1 MHLILRTPKILYLAN
16 MGLGILLIFGGLFVV
31 RDLVTS
37 PLGQVKRTDVLQ
49 TKPEPNRSFEDYRVL
64 MEKNPFNF
72 PVAELRALTASES
85 NVSAPPAPKVEATL
99 IGTISGPPEKSA
111 AIFLDNSGKQEMFRI
126 GDLVF
131 GLQTLKRI
139 RTDRVYLD
147 YQGGEMEIALAEMGG
162 KKGFKTMPQE
172 GTGHPGLVQPMGN
185 ENYVLD
191 QKMVSATLENP
202 NQIMTEAR
210 LLPYVVDGKQ
220 QGFMLAE
227 VKPGGIYESLG
238 LQDDDVLV
246 RVNGRDISSP
256 ESALQSLTALKGM
269 DRVALDIIRNGD
281 KMTLTY
287 QIR

>member
-1 MHLILRTPKILYLAN
+1 MNLALRAPKILYFVN
-16 MGLGILLIFGGLFVV
+16 IGLGILLVLTGLFVA
-31 RDLVTS
+31 RDLITS
-37 PLGQVKRTDVLQ
+37 PLRQIKKMDVQ
-49 TKPEPNRSFEDYRVL
+49 QRKPEPSRLFEDYQVL

-72 PVAELRALTASES
+72 PAGELKLLTASDAD
-85 NVSAPPAPKVEATL
+85 SAIKPVPRVDAKLV
-99 IGTISGPPEKSA
+99 GTISGPPARSVA
-111 AIFLDNSGKQEMFRI
+111 FFLDNSGKQEVFRI

-131 GLQTLKRI
+131 GLQRLI
-139 RTDRVYLD
+139 RVQKDRVYLD
-147 YQGGEMEIALAEMGG
+147 DQGKEMEIALAEIGS
-162 KKGFKTMPQE
+162 KKGFNMAPE
-172 GTGHPGLVQPMGN
+172 GGTGQSAMVEPMAN
-185 ENYVLD
+185 ETYVLD
-191 QKMVSATLENP
+191 QQIVSANVENP
-202 NQIMTEAR
+202 NQMMAEAR

-238 LQDDDVLV
+238 LQDDDVLL

>member
-1 MHLILRTPKILYLAN
+1 MNLILRMPKILYSVN
-16 MGLGILLIFGGLFVV
+16 VGLGILLVFGGLFVV
-31 RDLVTS
+31 RDLLTS
-37 PLGQVKRTDVLQ
+37 PLGQVKRTDVPQ
-49 TKPEPNRSFEDYRVL
+49 TKPEPNRSFEDYKVL
-64 MEKNPFNF
+64 MEKNPFNL
-72 PVAELRALTASES
+72 PVGELRVLTASDS
-85 NVSAPPAPKVEATL
+85 NVSAPPVPKVEATL
-99 IGTISGPPEKSA
+99 IGTIAGPPKHSA
-111 AIFLDNSGKQEMFRI
+111 AILLNNSGKQEIFRI

-131 GLQTLKRI
+131 GLQRLKRI
-139 RTDRVYLD
+139 QTDRVYLD
-147 YQGGEMEIALAEMGG
+147 YQGGEMEIAMADIGG
-162 KKGFKTMPQE
+162 KKGVGAMSPE
-172 GTGHPGLVQPMGN
+172 GTAYPGLVQPMGS

-220 QGFMLAE
+220 QGFMLTE

-269 DRVALDIIRNGD
+269 DRVVLDIIRNGD